1 MVEMAAKLLVRRN
14 IIFSL
19 IFFAFLAVFL
29 FVLIRNSKSIKV
41 ETGFVKRGTITSFIS
56 APGNVRPETEVQVS
70 SDVSGRVVSLPVKEG
85 QKIQKGQLLVQI
97 DSSSYQAQANQ
108 SRANLDQARASL
120 NQSSSQWERTKELY
134 KSKLISTQEMENSR
148 AQYQLDLART
158 RQAKAALD
166 EAIDQLNETT
176 IRAPIN
182 GTITRLDIESGEIVV
197 TGTMN
202 FAGTVLMII
211 ADLSQMR
218 IECDVDEA
226 DISSVHPGK
235 KAKITI
241 DAFPDTV
248 FDGTVTEVGNAR
260 SIQQDQTTSSQ
271 ASSGTA
277 SSAQTNPAVSYTV
290 KVDINNYKG
299 HLKPDMTV
307 NVDIITAS
315 KQNALIIPVQAIIPR
330 PIDNSNSSANSS
342 NSKRPSYD
350 VYTVDKN
357 TARLQSVITGIF
369 GEDDVEIIKGLS
381 EGQEIITGPFS
392 TLRLLKDGIRIKK
405 IKNPSDST
413 LKK

>member
-1 MVEMAAKLLVRRN
+1 MASKLLKRN
-14 IIFSL
+14 IIFIL
-19 IFFAFLAVFL
+19 ILLAFLVL
-29 FVLIRNSKSIKV
+29 LLIILIRNSNAIKV

-85 QKIQKGQLLVQI
+85 QKVQKGQLLVQI
-97 DSSSYQAQANQ
+97 DPSSYQAQVNQ

-120 NQSSSQWERTKELY
+120 NQSSAQWERTKELY

-176 IRAPIN
+176 IKAPID
-182 GTITRLDIESGEIVV
+182 GTITRLDIELGEIVV

-202 FAGTVLMII
+202 FAGTVLMIV

-235 KAKITI
+235 KARITI

-260 SIQQDQTTSSQ
+260 SIQQDQTSSSQ
-271 ASSGTA
+271 VPSGAT
-277 SSAQTNPAVSYTV
+277 SSAQNPAVSYTV
-290 KVDINNYKG
+290 KVDINKYKG

-330 PIDNSNSSANSS
+330 PINDSNSTTGFS

-350 VYTVDKN
+350 VYTIDKN
-357 TARLQSVITGIF
+357 KAGLQSVTTGIF
-369 GEDDVEIIKGLS
+369 GDDDVEIVKGLS

-392 TLRLLKDGIRIKK
+392 TLRLLKDGIRIQK
-405 IKNPSDST
+405 IKNTADPA
-413 LKK
+413 LKE